1 MPEII
6 IVPALFVT
14 IGFVAWT
21 IASHWQRHEQIREMT
36 TFHARVLDRI
46 GSIKDFNDFLQTPGG
61 AQFMNAITGDKGPND
76 PRERILRAVQTGI
89 VLSSVGSGCLLLS
102 GLFQHDASD
111 VFTIAGVIL
120 LSLGIGFL
128 FASGAAYGLSKRL
141 GVLQPANLGPDPHV
155 SSR

>member
-21 IASHWQRHEQIREMT
+21 IASNWQRHEQLREMT
-36 TFHARVLDRI
+36 AFHGKVIDRV

-61 AQFMNAITGDKGPND
+61 MQFMNAITGDKGPNG

-89 VLSSVGSGCLLLS
+89 VLSTVGGGCLLLS
-102 GLFQHDASD
+102 DMFQYEASD
-111 VFTIAGVIL
+111 VFTVAGVIL

-128 FASGAAYGLSKRL
+128 LASGAAYGLSKRL
-141 GVLQPANLGPDPHV
+141 GVLQPANLGVDSHV
-155 SSR
+155 STR

>member
-6 IVPALFVT
+6 IVPALFVL

-21 IASHWQRHEQIREMT
+21 IASNWQRHEQLKQMT
-36 TFHARVLDRI
+36 AFHSRVIDRV
-46 GSIKDFNDFLQTPGG
+46 GSIKDFNDFLQTAGG
-61 AQFMNAITGDKGPND
+61 VQFMNAITGDKGPNG

-89 VLSSVGSGCLLLS
+89 VLSTVGGGCLLLS
-102 GLFQHDASD
+102 DMFQYEASD
-111 VFTIAGVIL
+111 IFTVAGVIL

-128 FASGAAYGLSKRL
+128 LASAAAYGLSKRL
-141 GVLQPANLGPDPHV
+141 GVLTPANLEADSHV

>member
-141 GVLQPANLGPDPHV
+141 GVLQPANLGTDPHV

>member
-21 IASHWQRHEQIREMT
+21 IASNWQRHEQLKEMT
-36 TFHARVLDRI
+36 AFHTRVIDRV

-61 AQFMNAITGDKGPND
+61 MQFMSAITGDRGPNG

-89 VLSSVGSGCLLLS
+89 VLSTVGSGCLLLS
-102 GLFQHDASD
+102 DMFQYEASD
-111 VFTIAGVIL
+111 IFRVAGVIL

-128 FASGAAYGLSKRL
+128 LAAGAAYGISKRL
-141 GVLQPANLGPDPHV
+141 GVLQPANLETDSHV

>member
-6 IVPALFVT
+6 IVPALFLT

-21 IASHWQRHEQIREMT
+21 IASHWQRHEQVREMT

-61 AQFMNAITGDKGPND
+61 AQFMNAITGDKGPNG

-102 GLFQHDASD
+102 GLFQREASD

-141 GVLQPANLGPDPHV
+141 GVLQAANLGADPHV

>member
-21 IASHWQRHEQIREMT
+21 IASNWQRHEQLREMT
-36 TFHARVLDRI
+36 AFHGKVIDRV

-61 AQFMNAITGDKGPND
+61 MQFMNAITGDKGPNG

-89 VLSSVGSGCLLLS
+89 VLSSVGGGCLLLS
-102 GLFQHDASD
+102 DMFQYEASD
-111 VFTIAGVIL
+111 IFRVAGVIL

-128 FASGAAYGLSKRL
+128 LAAGAAYGISKRL
-141 GVLQPANLGPDPHV
+141 GVLQPANLEADSHV

>member
-21 IASHWQRHEQIREMT
+21 IASNWQRHEQLKEMT
-36 TFHARVLDRI
+36 AFHGKIIDRV
-46 GSIKDFNDFLQTPGG
+46 GSIKDFNEFLQTPGG
-61 AQFMNAITGDKGPND
+61 LQFMNAITGDKGPNG

-89 VLSSVGSGCLLLS
+89 VLSTVGGGCLLLS
-102 GLFQHDASD
+102 EMFQYEASD
-111 VFTIAGVIL
+111 IFTVAGVIL

-128 FASGAAYGLSKRL
+128 LAAGAAYGLSKRL
-141 GVLQPANLGPDPHV
+141 GVLQPANLGVDSHV
-155 SSR
+155 STR

>member
-61 AQFMNAITGDKGPND
+61 AQFMNAITGDKGPTG

-102 GLFQHDASD
+102 GLFHHDASD

-120 LSLGIGFL
+120 LSLGLGFL

-141 GVLQPANLGPDPHV
+141 GVLQPANLGADPHV

>member
-21 IASHWQRHEQIREMT
+21 IASNWQRHEQLREMT
-36 TFHARVLDRI
+36 AFHTRVLDRI

-76 PRERILRAVQTGI
+76 PRQRILRAVQTGI
-89 VLSSVGSGCLLLS
+89 VLSSVGSGCLLLA
-102 GLFQHDASD
+102 GLFRYQASD
-111 VFTIAGVIL
+111 AFKVAGVVL

-128 FASGAAYGLSKRL
+128 LASGAAYGLSKRL
-141 GVLQPANLGPDPHV
+141 GVLEAANLGADPHV

>member
-21 IASHWQRHEQIREMT
+21 IASNWQRHEQLKELT
-36 TFHARVLDRI
+36 AFHTKVLDRI

-61 AQFMNAITGDKGPND
+61 AQFMNAITDDKGPNG

-102 GLFQHDASD
+102 GVFHHEASD
-111 VFTIAGVIL
+111 VFTVAGVIL

-141 GVLQPANLGPDPHV
+141 AVLQPANLGTDPHV

>member
-141 GVLQPANLGPDPHV
+141 GVLQPANLGADPHV

>member
-21 IASHWQRHEQIREMT
+21 IASNWQRHEQLKEMT
-36 TFHARVLDRI
+36 AFHGKIIDRV

-61 AQFMNAITGDKGPND
+61 MQFMNAITGDKGPNG

-89 VLSSVGSGCLLLS
+89 VLSTVGGGCLLLS
-102 GLFQHDASD
+102 DMFQYEASD
-111 VFTIAGVIL
+111 IFTVAGVIL

-128 FASGAAYGLSKRL
+128 LAAGAAYGLSKRL
-141 GVLQPANLGPDPHV
+141 GVLQPANLGGDSHV
-155 SSR
+155 STR

>member
-21 IASHWQRHEQIREMT
+21 IASNWQRHEQLKEMT
-36 TFHARVLDRI
+36 GFHAKVLDRI

-61 AQFMNAITGDKGPND
+61 AQFMNAITDDKGPYG
-76 PRERILRAVQTGI
+76 PRERLLRAVQTGI
-89 VLSSVGSGCLLLS
+89 VLSSVGGGCLLLS
-102 GLFQHDASD
+102 NIFQHEASD
-111 VFTIAGVIL
+111 VFTVAGVIL
-120 LSLGIGFL
+120 LSLGVGFL
-128 FASGAAYGLSKRL
+128 LASGAAYGLSKRL
-141 GVLQPANLGPDPHV
+141 GVLQPANLGVDPHV

>member
-6 IVPALFVT
+6 IVPALFAT

-21 IASHWQRHEQIREMT
+21 IASNWQRHEQLREMT
-36 TFHARVLDRI
+36 AFHARVIDRV

-61 AQFMNAITGDKGPND
+61 MQFMSAITGDKGPNG

-89 VLSSVGSGCLLLS
+89 VLSTVGGGCLLLS
-102 GLFQHDASD
+102 DMFQHEASD
-111 VFTIAGVIL
+111 IFTVAGVIL

-128 FASGAAYGLSKRL
+128 LAAGAAYGLSKRL
-141 GVLQPANLGPDPHV
+141 GVLQPANLGVDSHV
-155 SSR
+155 STR